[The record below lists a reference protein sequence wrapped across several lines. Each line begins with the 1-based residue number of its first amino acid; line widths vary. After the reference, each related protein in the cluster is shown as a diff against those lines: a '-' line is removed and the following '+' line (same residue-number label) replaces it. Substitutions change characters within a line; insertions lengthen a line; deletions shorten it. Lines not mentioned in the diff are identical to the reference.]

1 MTLQS
6 NTDHSGINSDRR
18 EKTPRETICI
28 GHMPCGSVEENV
40 LLSNSLQVPPVKT
53 YLHFF
58 LSLFHFIGGFDS
70 QASAP
75 LFQRSHNVVVIYFFI
90 LPFSWIVGS
99 CVSPVCLC
107 LRAIWAETENAWKPL
122 CSEVGT
128 KCWLQSPVRMAK
140 LGNKRPLYE
149 SIHLTFVTFFREDFT
164 RPVASILIW
173 QTHTSL
179 VSPWPLFKDSLTLF
193 LRKHRKMCLMK
204 PLISLQSCLPASQNP
219 GSLFDLETNFC
230 AKIN

>member
-1 MTLQS
+1 MYRSHAMWQWS
-6 NTDHSGINSDRR
+6 R
-18 EKTPRETICI
+18 KCFV
-28 GHMPCGSVEENV
+28 VELFAGTTGKDFSV
-40 LLSNSLQVPPVKT
+40 LL
-53 YLHFF
+53 
-58 LSLFHFIGGFDS
+58 FIFIPFQSGFDS

-75 LFQRSHNVVVIYFFI
+75 VFQRSHNVVVIYFLI

-128 KCWLQSPVRMAK
+128 KCWSQSPVRMAK

-149 SIHLTFVTFFREDFT
+149 SIHLTFATFFREDFT

-179 VSPWPLFKDSLTLF
+179 VSPWPPFKDSLPLF

-204 PLISLQSCLPASQNP
+204 PLISLQSCLPASHNP

>member
-1 MTLQS
+1 
-6 NTDHSGINSDRR
+6 
-18 EKTPRETICI
+18 
-28 GHMPCGSVEENV
+28 MPCGSDQENV
-40 LLSNSLQVPPVKT
+40 LSSNSSQVPPVKT
-53 YLHFF
+53 FLYFF

-75 LFQRSHNVVVIYFFI
+75 VFQRSHNVVVIYFFI

-128 KCWLQSPVRMAK
+128 KCWSQSPVRMAK

-149 SIHLTFVTFFREDFT
+149 RIHLTFATFFREDFT

-179 VSPWPLFKDSLTLF
+179 VSPWPPFKDSLPLF

-204 PLISLQSCLPASQNP
+204 PLISFQSCLPASHNP

>member
-1 MTLQS
+1 MYRPHAMWQCWRKCFVVELFAGTTCKDFSALLFIFIPFHWRVRFTGVCPTFSEITQC
-6 NTDHSGINSDRR
+6 RR
-18 EKTPRETICI
+18 
-28 GHMPCGSVEENV
+28 
-40 LLSNSLQVPPVKT
+40 
-53 YLHFF
+53 YL
-58 LSLFHFIGGFDS
+58 LFHT
-70 QASAP
+70 P
-75 LFQRSHNVVVIYFFI
+75 LLLNCWKLCES
-90 LPFSWIVGS
+90 
-99 CVSPVCLC
+99 CLC

-140 LGNKRPLYE
+140 LGNKRRLYE

-164 RPVASILIW
+164 RHVASILIW

-204 PLISLQSCLPASQNP
+204 PLILLQSCLPASHNP